1 MPKSNLSFIEAHEEG
16 EALALLGQQ
25 MQELT
30 GKEGCP
36 RPCGYYVCAKVYIRD
51 TIGSLKQLVASDITK
66 TADKY
71 NSVAA
76 LVMAVGPDA
85 YKGERFADSGPWCKP
100 GDWVMLPRYEGFPFM
115 FRGVAMQM
123 LPDDKV
129 LAIIEDPEDVIAS
142 HVADK
147 I

>member
-1 MPKSNLSFIEAHEEG
+1 MPKSSLSFIEPHEEG
-16 EALALLGQQ
+16 EAIALLGEQ
-25 MQELT
+25 MQEIT

-36 RPCGYYVCAKVYIRD
+36 RPCGYYVCAKVYIREMA
-51 TIGSLKQLVASDITK
+51 GAAKLVHIPDSIK

-85 YKGERFADSGPWCKP
+85 YKGERFVDTGPWCKP

-123 LPDDKV
+123 TPDDKV
-129 LAIIEDPEDVIAS
+129 LAIIEDPDDVIAS